1 MIVTHRSST
10 RLRNEPPPLED
21 VKSVWIEDGAWIG
34 DNATILKGVRV
45 GRGAVVAT
53 HAVVTKDVP
62 PHTVVAGNPARV
74 VKELNPSKGQWNQ
87 LSPFTEASVV
97 R

>member
-1 MIVTHRSST
+1 MRHD
-10 RLRNEPPPLED
+10 PPPLED
-21 VKSVWIEDGAWIG
+21 IQSIWIEDGAWIG

-45 GRGAVVAT
+45 GQGSVVAT

-62 PHTVVAGNPARV
+62 SYTVVAGNPARV
-74 VKELNPSKGQWNQ
+74 VKKLNASKGQWNQ